1 MVDNLAWLTDSWLS
15 YFKYA
20 IKLIE
25 GIGIEYSILNKG
37 NIFYYTIIFV

>member
-1 MVDNLAWLTDSWLS
+1 MVVVLAMLTVCWLG

-20 IKLIE
+20 IKLME
-25 GIGIEYSILNKG
+25 EIGIEYSILNKG